1 MLKTIQL
8 PHHDLVMLYNVLEV
22 KATDLARFIEAE
34 DYTTRHRDMA
44 EAVKTADLA
53 YLSDIRA
60 VQHVINKA
68 I

>member
-22 KATDLARFIEAE
+22 KATDLARFIETTN
-34 DYTTRHRDMA
+34 YTTRHRDMA
-44 EAVKTADLA
+44 EAVKTADTR
-53 YLSDIRA
+53 YLNDIRA